1 VAEPIQLGVINYP
14 TDVVQSFGDAAKI
27 DRQLGEP
34 GASERAPTSS
44 SSSSS
49 SYPRSDYYVYKDKGE
64 GGATYPIP
72 QTKNLFGANI
82 DVISTLDE
90 VVFEKFGD
98 GSMQNAIAYIT
109 PWKRGGVSSKS
120 SPSVPSEALY
130 REDFLGDLNNRL
142 YSESFT
148 SPDLNLNL
156 GTSEFASNLDFNN
169 SPAWDPENSE
179 WYTTDVG
186 LGFDTNFN
194 IDTKGKTGGN
204 AQDQEPRQ
212 RKLASQIPIGLRQGL
227 LTGAQLTN
235 SYFSKDNSQVGKY
248 IETGLNLAGRATDTP
263 SGPVYI
269 GNPAGVIN
277 QGLNLATMFGFN
289 IPGRGLTTSIPPNLQ
304 SSSPKVIGAQANA
317 PEGMWQ
323 FLFNPNELAL
333 NVGPK
338 YKATET
344 WGVLDDANGGQPLHF
359 TNLVNPKLK
368 FSKVLLNGYV
378 FGKRVENLEQGLID
392 LFMKNPSGNTSH
404 GPQVL
409 EFVWGQRCFGPCV
422 IKDITINEKQWD
434 NGLLVNATV
443 SFTLEKVPEWS
454 INDGQVSVY
463 DASSLDSIIS
473 PVQTSSEDPEV
484 PDTDPEPPATQPEET
499 PKTDEPTTSTKTL
512 TENEKDLYK
521 KCQKAFSGG
530 GHGENFY
537 KIETSI
543 RRSGG
548 GFFSKGTSKNALRS
562 ALQKYTT
569 LHNLVK
575 SEWGREFTKYLVD
588 PLANPTTLKR
598 RVDIAIAA
606 ETQVGGGSRAFKELN
621 SAANWIAS
629 AAEEARKAVKAISDS
644 DRCTALRTKEGNAE
658 KSRAKARDCKSKAGG
673 SPCSVPGSIGQ
684 TCGGTKT
691 ICGRNGFWQNESTYK

>member
-1 VAEPIQLGVINYP
+1 VSNGNAASWGLGGGASELEPPAASEGGNKGPIPLEVIKFEEP
-14 TDVVQSFGDAAKI
+14 SQGEKI

-156 GTSEFASNLDFNN
+156 GTSVFASDLDFNN

-194 IDTKGKTGGN
+194 IDTKGKTGGD

-227 LTGAQLTN
+227 LTGAQLAN

-473 PVQTSSEDPEV
+473 PVQTTPSEAEQPNAEDKPQPPTSPEK
-484 PDTDPEPPATQPEET
+484 ENKPAVRCLELRNAQLNAVRILNKTFEAAAENKT
-499 PKTDEPTTSTKTL
+499 PKLSRLTSIVVVQNRIKFISDNTKNVIASYNKFLNSVTKADPSIYNTKCAREVFGQQYGELISISNNNIYNAYTDTI
-512 TENEKDLYK
+512 EKSDEI
-521 KCQKAFSGG
+521 FSG
-530 GHGENFY
+530 
-537 KIETSI
+537 I
-543 RRSGG
+543 RACSNDLRKVLKAKSDAGKCGATGG
-548 GFFSKGTSKNALRS
+548 GN
-562 ALQKYTT
+562 
-569 LHNLVK
+569 
-575 SEWGREFTKYLVD
+575 
-588 PLANPTTLKR
+588 
-598 RVDIAIAA
+598 
-606 ETQVGGGSRAFKELN
+606 
-621 SAANWIAS
+621 
-629 AAEEARKAVKAISDS
+629 
-644 DRCTALRTKEGNAE
+644 
-658 KSRAKARDCKSKAGG
+658 AGG
-673 SPCSVPGSIGQ
+673 AQSIDSNASGFIPI
-684 TCGGTKT
+684 GT
-691 ICGRNGFWQNESTYK
+691 

>member
-1 VAEPIQLGVINYP
+1 MAEPIPLGVINYP
-14 TDVVQSFGDAAKI
+14 TDVVQSFDDAAKI

-34 GASERAPTSS
+34 GASERAPTPSPS
-44 SSSSS
+44 DSS
-49 SYPRSDYYVYKDKGE
+49 SYSGSSYYVYKDKGD
-64 GGATYPIP
+64 GGATFPVP

-90 VVFEKFGD
+90 IVFEQYGD
-98 GSMQNAIAYIT
+98 GSMRNAIAYIT
-109 PWKRGGVSSKS
+109 PWRRGGVSSKS
-120 SPSVPSEALY
+120 SPSVSSEALY
-130 REDFLGDLNNRL
+130 REDFINNLNNEL
-142 YSESFT
+142 YSESFNN
-148 SPDLNLNL
+148 PDLNLNL
-156 GTSEFASNLDFNN
+156 GTQEFSSNLDFNN
-169 SPAWDPENSE
+169 SPAWDPENGE
-179 WYTTDVG
+179 WYTTNVN

-194 IDTKGKTGGN
+194 IDTKGATGGTYE
-204 AQDQEPRQ
+204 DQEPRQ
-212 RKLASQIPIGLRQGL
+212 KKLASQIPIGLRQGL
-227 LTGAQLTN
+227 LTGAQVANT
-235 SYFSKDNSQVGKY
+235 YFSKDNSQAGKY
-248 IETGLNLAGRATDTP
+248 IETGLNLAGRETNTP

-304 SSSPKVIGAQANA
+304 SNLPKVIGAQANT

-333 NVGPK
+333 SVGPK
-338 YKATET
+338 YKSTET

-359 TNLVNPKLK
+359 TNLTNPKLK

-378 FGKRVENLEQGLID
+378 FGKRVENLEQGLLD
-392 LFMKNPSGNTSH
+392 LFMKKPSGNSSH

-473 PVQTSSEDPEV
+473 PVQTSSEDS
-484 PDTDPEPPATQPEET
+484 DTDSSTPEPTPTPEPTST
-499 PKTDEPTTSTKTL
+499 PEPTTSTETL
-512 TENEKDLYK
+512 TENEKNLYK

-530 GHGENFY
+530 GYGENFY

-543 RRSGG
+543 RRSGS

-562 ALQKYTT
+562 ALQKYTK

-575 SEWGREFTKYLVD
+575 SKWGREFTKCLVD

-629 AAEEARKAVKAISDS
+629 AAEEARKAVKAISNS
-644 DRCTALRTKEGNAE
+644 DRCTAVRKKEEKAE
-658 KSRAKARDCKSKAGG
+658 KSRVKARKCKSRAGG
-673 SPCSVPGSIGQ
+673 SPCSVPGSTGQ

>member
-1 VAEPIQLGVINYP
+1 VAEPIQLGAIKYP
-14 TDVVQSFGDAAKI
+14 ADIVQSSGDAAKI

-34 GASERAPTSS
+34 GASERAPAPSS
-44 SSSSS
+44 SSDSS
-49 SYPRSDYYVYKDKGE
+49 SYSGSNYYVYKDKGD

-82 DVISTLDE
+82 DVISTLDK

-156 GTSEFASNLDFNN
+156 GTSEFASDLDFNN
-169 SPAWDPENSE
+169 SPAWDSENSE

-194 IDTKGKTGGN
+194 IDTKGKTGGD

-227 LTGAQLTN
+227 LTGAQLAN
-235 SYFSKDNSQVGKY
+235 SYFFKDNSQVGKY

-304 SSSPKVIGAQANA
+304 SSSPKVIGGQVDK

-378 FGKRVENLEQGLID
+378 FGKRVESLEQGLID

-473 PVQTSSEDPEV
+473 PVQTSSEDSEG
-484 PDTDPEPPATQPEET
+484 PDTDPETPASPEET
-499 PKTDEPTTSTKTL
+499 PKTEPTTSASTL
-512 TENEKDLYK
+512 TDRENRLYK
-521 KCQKAFSGG
+521 KCT
-530 GHGENFY
+530 ENFPE
-537 KIETSI
+537 KILILEKIKRDSQT
-543 RRSGG
+543 GW
-548 GFFSKGTSKNALRS
+548 FWHDDSKGNDARKNLQRLYLKLYNIKAGFKNKESKDFSAAIKYSDLRKQLTAIQEAGSGDNGYDYALGFD
-562 ALQKYTT
+562 LIK
-569 LHNLVK
+569 K
-575 SEWGREFTKYLVD
+575 
-588 PLANPTTLKR
+588 
-598 RVDIAIAA
+598 AA
-606 ETQVGGGSRAFKELN
+606 EAGKKFLQSKVDSSACKDVIDKAKKIKVIEAKNKKCEDLQGWKTCLRAGDVEY
-621 SAANWIAS
+621 
-629 AAEEARKAVKAISDS
+629 
-644 DRCTALRTKEGNAE
+644 
-658 KSRAKARDCKSKAGG
+658 
-673 SPCSVPGSIGQ
+673 
-684 TCGGTKT
+684 TCAGTKL
-691 ICGRNGFWQNESTYK
+691 ICSSDKKWRNFSTYQP

>member
-1 VAEPIQLGVINYP
+1 MAEPIPLEVINYP

-44 SSSSS
+44 PSNSS

-64 GGATYPIP
+64 DGATYPIP

-90 VVFEKFGD
+90 VIFEKFGD

-148 SPDLNLNL
+148 GQDLNFNL
-156 GTSEFASNLDFNN
+156 GASEFASDLDFNN
-169 SPAWDPENSE
+169 SPVWDPENSE

-186 LGFDTNFN
+186 LDFDTNFN

-212 RKLASQIPIGLRQGL
+212 KKLASQIPIGLRQGL
-227 LTGAQLTN
+227 LTGAQLAN

-304 SSSPKVIGAQANA
+304 SSSPKVIGAQQEA

-368 FSKVLLNGYV
+368 FSRVLLNGYV

-473 PVQTSSEDPEV
+473 PVQTSSESPNTA
-484 PDTDPEPPATQPEET
+484 PNTAP
-499 PKTDEPTTSTKTL
+499 TDEDSKPSSEREPVKTTDSKKCGVLKTGIDNVSQL
-512 TENEKDLYK
+512 VRNGDYYK
-521 KCQKAFSGG
+521 KRVLDFGKAEFLGSSFFGEPGMDPDIGISKMSSQYVNWNSRTNVGGMIPAGTSGCGIPSLNKEKEKINRLPDYVGAGASRAQNSKKMRDAVALIGKYQKCIKERDVILKKKYKEDCSSGG
-530 GHGENFY
+530 PQ
-537 KIETSI
+537 SI
-543 RRSGG
+543 DPP
-548 GFFSKGTSKNALRS
+548 GT
-562 ALQKYTT
+562 
-569 LHNLVK
+569 
-575 SEWGREFTKYLVD
+575 
-588 PLANPTTLKR
+588 
-598 RVDIAIAA
+598 
-606 ETQVGGGSRAFKELN
+606 
-621 SAANWIAS
+621 
-629 AAEEARKAVKAISDS
+629 
-644 DRCTALRTKEGNAE
+644 
-658 KSRAKARDCKSKAGG
+658 
-673 SPCSVPGSIGQ
+673 
-684 TCGGTKT
+684 
-691 ICGRNGFWQNESTYK
+691 